1 MFRNQAPRPR
11 PSGVHR
17 NGGSSGN
24 PAEAA
29 NRHRD
34 SGCLERGPGGGVFSP
49 IVGSQRSRKEE
60 LNRLWKEQQQKTR
73 EVEPL
78 RNIGDKITTARQQI
92 DNFYKT
98 RLPGQDSAIS
108 EALANLSKQSG
119 VKIGEVKYR
128 AKDPEPVG
136 LRPVEIEADF
146 SGDYL
151 QLVRFINSLER
162 APLFFIINSIE
173 LGGEQAGV
181 VRLQLKLQ
189 TYLRASA

>member
-1 MFRNQAPRPR
+1 MAEVQETRRSLQ
-11 PSGVHR
+11 
-17 NGGSSGN
+17 
-24 PAEAA
+24 PATATLVVLNVALAA
-29 NRHRD
+29 
-34 SGCLERGPGGGVFSP
+34 VFFSP

>member
-1 MFRNQAPRPR
+1 MER
-11 PSGVHR
+11 
-17 NGGSSGN
+17 
-24 PAEAA
+24 AA
-29 NRHRD
+29 
-34 SGCLERGPGGGVFSP
+34 
-49 IVGSQRSRKEE
+49 
-60 LNRLWKEQQQKTR
+60 
-73 EVEPL
+73 
-78 RNIGDKITTARQQI
+78 A
-92 DNFYKT
+92 